1 MANAKKGEYAIEAN
15 GKSVTFKYTT
25 NALCE
30 LESKMGLSIPEIGQK
45 ILGGENISF
54 AAIRT
59 LFWAG
64 LIANNRDIT
73 EAEAGEL
80 IDAIGFQEATNGISQ
95 AFALAFPEATSQSQN
110 ETAVEKKM

>member
-1 MANAKKGEYAIEAN
+1 MANAKKGEYKIEAN
-15 GKSVTFKYTT
+15 GNSVTLKYTT

-30 LESKMGLSIPEIGQK
+30 LENKMGLSIPEIGQK

-64 LIANNRDIT
+64 LIATGPEVT

-80 IDAIGFQEATNGISQ
+80 IDAIGFQEATNGISH
-95 AFALAFPEATSQSQN
+95 AFALAFPEAGPQESN
-110 ETAVEKKM
+110 EEANEKKM